1 MDNLGTPDS
10 ETSDSNELETLTPA
24 PDPEAPYGRK
34 SDGTPKKKPGR
45 PAKIETDA
53 APAVASAR
61 FEKPTDEKASPVA
74 SARPEKPAKSRPEKP
89 AKLTPSEQALTEIE
103 AQSVST
109 GWFSAEA
116 DRARCERARHAARH
130 WLDASRF
137 AVATGEEIARGQV
150 AKALYDKGHTAE
162 SIDRTLKRAPYF
174 RDVAIEFAGQ
184 RTDCETVNAQA
195 LAFIAGYFL
204 PATPDH
210 PLAQAGIAVVSSFVA
225 YKRALERAL
234 ASE

>member
-1 MDNLGTPDS
+1 MDDIRTPDAES
-10 ETSDSNELETLTPA
+10 PDTNELETLTPEL
-24 PDPEAPYGRK
+24 DPEAPYGRK
-34 SDGTPKKKPGR
+34 ADGTPKKKPGR
-45 PAKIETDA
+45 PPKVEVEAT
-53 APAVASAR
+53 AR
-61 FEKPTDEKASPVA
+61 PEKSPDEKPSPVA
-74 SARPEKPAKSRPEKP
+74 SARPEKPARTRPEKP

-103 AQSVST
+103 TQSVSA

-116 DRARCERARHAARH
+116 DRVRCERARHAARH

-150 AKALYDKGHTAE
+150 AKTLYEKGHSAE
-162 SIDRTLKRAPYF
+162 SIERTLKRAPYF